1 MYRRFALPRAAA
13 DSFARAAARPP
24 PALPEWLAK
33 KHDPQTR
40 ALLGFNVRAAEI
52 GGAPFTTCT
61 PGAQERA
68 LLNLKSAC
76 AAAAVSHGTILVLT
90 QCRRL

>member
-1 MYRRFALPRAAA
+1 MYRRFALPRASA
-13 DSFARAAARPP
+13 DAPARSATHPP
-24 PALPEWLAK
+24 PSLPEWLAK

-40 ALLGFNVRAAEI
+40 ALLGFNVRPAEI
-52 GGAPFTTCT
+52 GGAPFLSCT

-76 AAAAVSHGTILVLT
+76 SACAK
-90 QCRRL
+90 RRVAP

>member
-1 MYRRFALPRAAA
+1 MYRRFALPRTSA
-13 DSFARAAARPP
+13 DSPARAAARLSP

-52 GGAPFTTCT
+52 GGAPFTSCT
-61 PGAQERA
+61 RGAQERA
-68 LLNLKSAC
+68 LQNLKSASPRTC
-76 AAAAVSHGTILVLT
+76 CILALL
-90 QCRRL
+90 CG

>member
-1 MYRRFALPRAAA
+1 VEQAVSMYRRFALPRAAA
-13 DSFARAAARPP
+13 DSPARAAARPP

-52 GGAPFTTCT
+52 GGAPFTSCT

-68 LLNLKSAC
+68 LLNLKSAS
-76 AAAAVSHGTILVLT
+76 AAADSS
-90 QCRRL
+90 